1 MSNSTRAINSLPP
14 GWGENEQ
21 PVVETKLP
29 LAAQLFTVADMMSKD
44 LRGTLKLVK
53 EAGYDGVEFAGGLK
67 FTAQEIR
74 YALDEAGL
82 QIVGWH
88 TPWEYLS
95 PNNIYST
102 ITYNKV
108 LGNQFII
115 VPWMPDETLH
125 TRESCLKFAAELTWV
140 SDVLGMHGMVTGY
153 HNHATEFRPT
163 DDTGELPWDIIAQN
177 TPSNVIMQ
185 NDIGNGMRGGGDM
198 IEMLRKYPGRGVT
211 VHMKPYSP
219 ESRDTF
225 FDDPNCTIEWDEYF
239 EIARKDAGVRWYIVE
254 YMNNIRYPNDP
265 IAALAASAEWFRS
278 RNGR

>member
-115 VPWMPDETLH
+115 VPWMPDETLY

-211 VHMKPYSP
+211 VHMKPYSLKVGHLLRRP
-219 ESRDTF
+219 H
-225 FDDPNCTIEWDEYF
+225 CTIDWDEYF
-239 EIARKDAGVRWYIVE
+239 EIARKEAGVRWYIVE